1 MKRPSEPE
9 GRLTSH
15 SSSSAAQPA
24 SSSSAAQPASST
36 GPALPT
42 SCSSAEQPPAL
53 DASILQSVER
63 LGRYPRKTNKAKTD
77 AEKAENALLSRIE
90 RTQHKLQ
97 AVTQERLQTLQEQR
111 RAEVAVQAQ
120 QRREQSQKAKVLAL
134 VEELRAFG
142 TWPRERA
149 RSNSSAAQ
157 PASCASGAQPAEVDS
172 ARPSPAQ
179 GKHVTQ

>member
-1 MKRPSEPE
+1 MRRPSEPE

-42 SCSSAEQPPAL
+42 SCSSAEQPPAF

-77 AEKAENALLSRIE
+77 AEKAENALWSRIE
-90 RTQHKLQ
+90 RTRHKLQ
-97 AVTQERLQTLQEQR
+97 AVTQERLQDLKQQRETQKVENTELQQRQRAAQVEAEILEQVRHLGAYPHFTDKETKALSKEEQR
-111 RAEVAVQAQ
+111 QN
-120 QRREQSQKAKVLAL
+120 AL
-134 VEELRAFG
+134 WLRIY
-142 TWPRERA
+142 
-149 RSNSSAAQ
+149 
-157 PASCASGAQPAEVDS
+157 
-172 ARPSPAQ
+172 
-179 GKHVTQ
+179 KHS

>member
-1 MKRPSEPE
+1 MRRPSEPE

-15 SSSSAAQPA
+15 

-42 SCSSAEQPPAL
+42 SCSSAEQPAAL

-90 RTQHKLQ
+90 RTRHKLQ
-97 AVTQERLQTLQEQR
+97 AVTQERLEDLK
-111 RAEVAVQAQ
+111 Q
-120 QRREQSQKAKVLAL
+120 QRETQK
-134 VEELRAFG
+134 VENTELQQR
-142 TWPRERA
+142 
-149 RSNSSAAQ
+149 Q
-157 PASCASGAQPAEVDS
+157 
-172 ARPSPAQ
+172 
-179 GKHVTQ
+179 